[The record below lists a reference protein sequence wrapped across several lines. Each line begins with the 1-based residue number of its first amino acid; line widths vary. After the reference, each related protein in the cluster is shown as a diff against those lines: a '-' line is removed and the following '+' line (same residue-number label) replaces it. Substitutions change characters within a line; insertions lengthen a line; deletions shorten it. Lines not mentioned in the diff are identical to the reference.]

1 MFLNSLRF
9 GYSQFHRYLPY
20 LYDLSLKLRLFMA
33 TIINTIYRLTM
44 LFSGFSQ
51 KYLYSFLGMPRFII
65 ITSQINASQFIV
77 FFVLSVCKLLNE
89 LKTMY
94 CDRSAYYQKA
104 IKATSRRLIINT
116 YLQWLFL
123 LFGRL
128 VYNNKNE

>member
-1 MFLNSLRF
+1 
-9 GYSQFHRYLPY
+9 
-20 LYDLSLKLRLFMA
+20 MA

-89 LKTMY
+89 LK
-94 CDRSAYYQKA
+94 
-104 IKATSRRLIINT
+104 
-116 YLQWLFL
+116 
-123 LFGRL
+123 
-128 VYNNKNE
+128 NNVL